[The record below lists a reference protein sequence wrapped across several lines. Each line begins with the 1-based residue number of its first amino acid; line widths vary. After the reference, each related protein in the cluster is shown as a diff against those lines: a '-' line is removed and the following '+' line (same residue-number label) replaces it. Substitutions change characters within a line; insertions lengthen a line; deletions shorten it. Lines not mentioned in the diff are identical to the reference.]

1 MPPKNE
7 TKPKSVRKPL
17 RDVSNNGNSN
27 NGGGRFSKSVNVKKK
42 LNEKQIEEDI
52 LDDATLDRLL
62 LVQSDLSALLQQID
76 ELVVQAFKVKTS
88 KEGRKEVDSFS
99 NVLSDMLSTLKPWFR
114 RFQKMLSTPVESE
127 KQLGESLTSKT
138 VSTTTSDE
146 TCELG
151 SPEEIKEDT
160 LISPSPLVSWRANCT
175 IERGRQLFLLTPL
188 PMSKAL
194 SSKHQDPS
202 KSIFERI
209 NCSSTIEVPPL
220 LAIPG
225 DENDDLLEGV
235 AIKPTPSKPSDSITA
250 GMGNTL
256 ESGYA
261 SSPMFPERDHSM
273 LMMTPCLKLS
283 PPKSC
288 VLLEPISESTH
299 KPKAR
304 VRRSTPFP
312 IGLQKGS
319 ESSESS
325 GSEDSE
331 GLAFK
336 YPEILGIRQACKS
349 GIAKKDLEASPIWLF
364 SPPKSCVLLEPPDEK
379 KEEAAPADN
388 TLPVASVTNPAQNP
402 SLLQE
407 KENNVQSG
415 CNQTEK
421 SFHPE
426 PFGGNSA
433 LIESTPLWKEPEST
447 FRTGKRP
454 GENTLKKE
462 LWTKFEAAS
471 TFGTRHN
478 ASAIRKTAQ
487 KGFLDMLDEASVDED
502 NLALDGLR

>member
-1 MPPKNE
+1 M
-7 TKPKSVRKPL
+7 V
-17 RDVSNNGNSN
+17 
-27 NGGGRFSKSVNVKKK
+27 
-42 LNEKQIEEDI
+42 
-52 LDDATLDRLL
+52 
-62 LVQSDLSALLQQID
+62 
-76 ELVVQAFKVKTS
+76 
-88 KEGRKEVDSFS
+88 
-99 NVLSDMLSTLKPWFR
+99 
-114 RFQKMLSTPVESE
+114 STPVESE
-127 KQLGESLTSKT
+127 KRLGESLTSKT
-138 VSTTTSDE
+138 VSATTSDE

-160 LISPSPLVSWRANCT
+160 LISPSPLVSWRYNCT
-175 IERGRQLFLLTPL
+175 TEKGRQLFLLTPL

-220 LAIPG
+220 LTIPG
-225 DENDDLLEGV
+225 DANDDLLEGV

-256 ESGYA
+256 ESGL
-261 SSPMFPERDHSM
+261 D
-273 LMMTPCLKLS
+273 
-283 PPKSC
+283 
-288 VLLEPISESTH
+288 
-299 KPKAR
+299 
-304 VRRSTPFP
+304 
-312 IGLQKGS
+312 
-319 ESSESS
+319 SSESS

-336 YPEILGIRQACKS
+336 YPELLGIRQACKS
-349 GIAKKDLEASPIWLF
+349 GIAKKDLEASPVWLF

-379 KEEAAPADN
+379 IEEAAPADN

-421 SFHPE
+421 SFHP
-426 PFGGNSA
+426 
-433 LIESTPLWKEPEST
+433 ESTPLWKEPEST

-502 NLALDGLR
+502 NLAVDGLR